1 MAAREQAQQT
11 REKKHGSNPGTFSPD
26 DDEAQEADITRA
38 DSGGSGAQ
46 RNAQGTPGKG
56 GSSSEQSAGDE
67 DAGEE
72 EDVDEAN
79 DEDDETPIGT
89 DEDKKQD

>member
-38 DSGGSGAQ
+38 DARNRDEQ
-46 RNAQGTPGKG
+46 RNAQGTR
-56 GSSSEQSAGDE
+56 
-67 DAGEE
+67 GEE
-72 EDVDEAN
+72 GDVDEAG
-79 DEDDETPIGT
+79 DEAEGDETPIGT
-89 DEDKKQD
+89 DDEDEE